1 MEIDQTVLEMLLGQ
15 VNLRVARIQVRKLF
29 HLLQLRIQDNSQL
42 FDLKILLSLV
52 SCMILYRIFLRDLLC
67 ISCDPKADRDSD
79 GPINFLIKNLIWAN
93 DFYSNWIFRVCPGI
107 CKEGHWRRTKEDAD
121 KRTLSLDQAACQII
135 PSQQDA
141 DNGVLEVHSRCA
153 TMAWLACNTL
163 PVRKGNGASENFWVR
178 IAD

>member
-79 GPINFLIKNLIWAN
+79 GPINFLIKRPYLSKRFLFKL
-93 DFYSNWIFRVCPGI
+93 DLPSVSRDLQ
-107 CKEGHWRRTKEDAD
+107 RRT
-121 KRTLSLDQAACQII
+121 
-135 PSQQDA
+135 
-141 DNGVLEVHSRCA
+141 LEKDERG
-153 TMAWLACNTL
+153 
-163 PVRKGNGASENFWVR
+163 RR
-178 IAD
+178 